1 MRGSLFSLGARGSA
15 ARESGRPACR
25 RRCPRKRGL
34 SGGARAACAR
44 WPRRGDGARA
54 RTQHARALQAL
65 ADMRLLYASFAP
77 ASCSADER
85 QALAIA
91 RAKARLLC
99 FPMHSLAYEAPAHV
113 ED

>member
-1 MRGSLFSLGARGSA
+1 
-15 ARESGRPACR
+15 
-25 RRCPRKRGL
+25 
-34 SGGARAACAR
+34 
-44 WPRRGDGARA
+44 
-54 RTQHARALQAL
+54 
-65 ADMRLLYASFAP
+65 MRLLYASFAP